1 MANFFSASQEEQQEI
16 LLNFWQRYK
25 YLLVAALVIIA
36 LSIVGRDYFQ
46 NTSLKNSLDSAS
58 LYQEYIEAESNQSDL
73 GESFLQKYPDSIYSD
88 FILLN
93 EAKKNYLEGKPDIAA
108 DLLKSVIQSR
118 ESSSDAYDPIIA
130 AAQTRLAK
138 IYLEQ
143 ENYEDVLA
151 VFEFNDEMTS
161 TMHELQGDAY
171 NGLKKFSLAKTSFM
185 LALQNSANQTA
196 RAIINMKISDL
207 EIEDVE

>member
-46 NTSLKNSLDSAS
+46 NTSLENSLDSAS

-88 FILLN
+88 FVLLN

-118 ESSSDAYDPIIA
+118 ESSSNAYDPIIA

>member
-25 YLLVAALVIIA
+25 YLLVAALIIIA

-46 NTSLKNSLDSAS
+46 NTSLENSLNSAS

-73 GESFLQKYPDSIYSD
+73 GESFLQKYPDSVYSD
-88 FILLN
+88 FVLLN
-93 EAKKNYLEGKPDIAA
+93 EAKKNYLEGKPVIAA

-118 ESSSDAYDPIIA
+118 ESSDGYDPIIA

-151 VFEFNDEMTS
+151 VFKSNDEMTS

>member
-25 YLLVAALVIIA
+25 YLLVAALIIIA

-46 NTSLKNSLDSAS
+46 NTSLENSLNSAS

-73 GESFLQKYPDSIYSD
+73 GESFLQKYPDSVYSD
-88 FILLN
+88 FVLLN
-93 EAKKNYLEGKPDIAA
+93 EAKKNYLEGKPVIAA

-118 ESSSDAYDPIIA
+118 ESSSNAYDPIIA

>member
-46 NTSLKNSLDSAS
+46 NTSLESSLDSAS

-88 FILLN
+88 FVLLN
-93 EAKKNYLEGKPDIAA
+93 EAKKNYLEGKPVIAA

-118 ESSSDAYDPIIA
+118 ESSDAYDPIIA

>member
-25 YLLVAALVIIA
+25 YLLVAALIIIA

-46 NTSLKNSLDSAS
+46 NTSLENSLNSAS

-73 GESFLQKYPDSIYSD
+73 GESFLQKYPDSVYSD
-88 FILLN
+88 FVLLN
-93 EAKKNYLEGKPDIAA
+93 EAKKNYLEGKPVIAA

-118 ESSSDAYDPIIA
+118 ESSDGYDPIIA

>member
-46 NTSLKNSLDSAS
+46 NTSLENSLDSAS

-88 FILLN
+88 FVLLN

-118 ESSSDAYDPIIA
+118 ESSSDAYDPIMA

>member
-25 YLLVAALVIIA
+25 YLLVAVLVIIA

-46 NTSLKNSLDSAS
+46 NTSLENSLDSAS

-88 FILLN
+88 FVLLN

-108 DLLKSVIQSR
+108 DLLKSIIQSR

-151 VFEFNDEMTS
+151 VFKFNDEMTS

-171 NGLKKFSLAKTSFM
+171 NGLKKFTLAKTSFM

>member
-46 NTSLKNSLDSAS
+46 NTSLENSLDSAS

-88 FILLN
+88 FVLLN
-93 EAKKNYLEGKPDIAA
+93 EAKKNYLEGKPYIAA

>member
-25 YLLVAALVIIA
+25 YLLVAALIIIA

-46 NTSLKNSLDSAS
+46 NTSLENSLNSAS

-73 GESFLQKYPDSIYSD
+73 GESFLQKYPDSVYSD
-88 FILLN
+88 FVLLN
-93 EAKKNYLEGKPDIAA
+93 EAKKNYLEGKPVIAA

-118 ESSSDAYDPIIA
+118 ESSDGYDPIIA

-151 VFEFNDEMTS
+151 VFKFNDEMTS

-171 NGLKKFSLAKTSFM
+171 NGLKEFSLAKTSFM

>member
-16 LLNFWQRYK
+16 LLNFWQSYK
-25 YLLVAALVIIA
+25 YILVAALVIIA

-161 TMHELQGDAY
+161 TMHELKGDAY
-171 NGLKKFSLAKTSFM
+171 NGLKEFSLAKTSFM

>member
-16 LLNFWQRYK
+16 LLNFWQKYK
-25 YLLVAALVIIA
+25 YLLVASLIIIA

-46 NTSLKNSLDSAS
+46 NTSLENSLNSAS

-88 FILLN
+88 FVLLN
-93 EAKKNYLEGKPDIAA
+93 EAKKNYLEGKPVIAA
-108 DLLKSVIQSR
+108 DLLESIIQSR
-118 ESSSDAYDPIIA
+118 ESSSNAYDPIIA

>member
-16 LLNFWQRYK
+16 LLNFWQKYK
-25 YLLVAALVIIA
+25 YLLVAALIIIA

-46 NTSLKNSLDSAS
+46 NTSLENSLNSAS
-58 LYQEYIEAESNQSDL
+58 LYQEYIEAESNQSNL

-88 FILLN
+88 FVLLN
-93 EAKKNYLEGKPDIAA
+93 EAKKNYLEGKPVIAA
-108 DLLKSVIQSR
+108 DLLKSIIQSR
-118 ESSSDAYDPIIA
+118 ESSSNAYDPIIA

-151 VFEFNDEMTS
+151 VFKSNDEMTS

>member
-1 MANFFSASQEEQQEI
+1 MAKFFSASQEEQQEI

-46 NTSLKNSLDSAS
+46 NTSLENSLDSAT
-58 LYQEYIEAESNQSDL
+58 LYQEYLEAESNQSDL

-88 FILLN
+88 FVLLN

-118 ESSSDAYDPIIA
+118 ESSSDAYDPIMA

>member
-25 YLLVAALVIIA
+25 YLLVAALIIIA

-46 NTSLKNSLDSAS
+46 NTSLENSLNSAS

-73 GESFLQKYPDSIYSD
+73 GESFLQKYPDSVYSD
-88 FILLN
+88 FVLLN
-93 EAKKNYLEGKPDIAA
+93 EAKKNYLEGKPVIAA

-118 ESSSDAYDPIIA
+118 ESSDGYDPIIA

-151 VFEFNDEMTS
+151 VFKFNDEMTS

>member
-25 YLLVAALVIIA
+25 YLLVAALIIIA

-46 NTSLKNSLDSAS
+46 NTSLENSLNSAS

-88 FILLN
+88 FVLLN

-118 ESSSDAYDPIIA
+118 ESSSDAYDPIMA

>member
-1 MANFFSASQEEQQEI
+1 MAKFFSASQEEQQEI

-46 NTSLKNSLDSAS
+46 NTSLENSLDSAS

-88 FILLN
+88 FVLLN
-93 EAKKNYLEGKPDIAA
+93 EAKKNYLEGKPVIAA
-108 DLLKSVIQSR
+108 DLLKSIIQSR
-118 ESSSDAYDPIIA
+118 ESSSNAYDPIIA

>member
-16 LLNFWQRYK
+16 LLNFWQKYK
-25 YLLVAALVIIA
+25 YLLVAALIIIA

-46 NTSLKNSLDSAS
+46 NTSLENSLNSAS

-88 FILLN
+88 FVILN
-93 EAKKNYLEGKPDIAA
+93 EAKKNYLEGKPVIAA

-118 ESSSDAYDPIIA
+118 ESSDGYDPIIA

>member
-46 NTSLKNSLDSAS
+46 NTSLENSLDSAS

-88 FILLN
+88 FVLLN
-93 EAKKNYLEGKPDIAA
+93 EAKKNYLEGKPVIAA
-108 DLLKSVIQSR
+108 DLLKSIIQSR
-118 ESSSDAYDPIIA
+118 ESSSNAYDPIIA

-171 NGLKKFSLAKTSFM
+171 NGLKEFSLAKTSFM

>member
-46 NTSLKNSLDSAS
+46 NTSLENSLDSAS

-88 FILLN
+88 FVLLN
-93 EAKKNYLEGKPDIAA
+93 EAKKNYLEGKPVIAA
-108 DLLKSVIQSR
+108 DLLKSIIQSR
-118 ESSSDAYDPIIA
+118 ESSSNAYDPIIA

>member
-46 NTSLKNSLDSAS
+46 NTSLENSLDSAS
-58 LYQEYIEAESNQSDL
+58 LYQEYIEAESNQSDF

-88 FILLN
+88 FVLLN
-93 EAKKNYLEGKPDIAA
+93 EAKKNYLEGKPVIAA
-108 DLLKSVIQSR
+108 DLLKSIIQSR
-118 ESSSDAYDPIIA
+118 ESSSNAYDPIIA

>member
-46 NTSLKNSLDSAS
+46 NTSLENSLDSAS

-88 FILLN
+88 FVLLN

-118 ESSSDAYDPIIA
+118 ESSSDAYDPIMA

-171 NGLKKFSLAKTSFM
+171 NGLKEFSLAKTSFM

>member
-25 YLLVAALVIIA
+25 YLLVAALIIIA

-46 NTSLKNSLDSAS
+46 NTSLENSLNSAS

-88 FILLN
+88 FVLLN
-93 EAKKNYLEGKPDIAA
+93 EAKKNYLEGKPVIAA

-118 ESSSDAYDPIIA
+118 ESSDGYDPIIA

-151 VFEFNDEMTS
+151 VFKFNDEMTS

>member
-16 LLNFWQRYK
+16 LLNFWQKYK
-25 YLLVAALVIIA
+25 YLLVAALIIIA

-88 FILLN
+88 FVLLN

-118 ESSSDAYDPIIA
+118 ESSSDAYDPIMA

>member
-16 LLNFWQRYK
+16 LLNFWQKYK
-25 YLLVAALVIIA
+25 YLLVAALIIIA

-46 NTSLKNSLDSAS
+46 NTSLENSLNSAS

-73 GESFLQKYPDSIYSD
+73 GESFLQKYPDSVYSD
-88 FILLN
+88 FVLLN
-93 EAKKNYLEGKPDIAA
+93 EAKKNYLEGKPVIAA

-118 ESSSDAYDPIIA
+118 ESSDGYDPIIA

-151 VFEFNDEMTS
+151 VFKFNDEMTS

>member
-25 YLLVAALVIIA
+25 FLLTAALVIIL

-46 NTSLKNSLDSAS
+46 NTSLENSLNSAS

-88 FILLN
+88 FVLLN
-93 EAKKNYLEGKPDIAA
+93 EAKKNYLEGKPVIAA
-108 DLLKSVIQSR
+108 DLLKSIIQSR

-161 TMHELQGDAY
+161 IMHELQGDAY

>member
-16 LLNFWQRYK
+16 LLNFWQKYK
-25 YLLVAALVIIA
+25 YLLVAALIIIA

-46 NTSLKNSLDSAS
+46 NTSLENSLNSAS
-58 LYQEYIEAESNQSDL
+58 LYQEYIEAESNQSNL

-88 FILLN
+88 FVLLN
-93 EAKKNYLEGKPDIAA
+93 EAKKNYLEGKPVIAA
-108 DLLKSVIQSR
+108 DLLKSIIQSR
-118 ESSSDAYDPIIA
+118 ESSSNAYDPIIA

>member
-46 NTSLKNSLDSAS
+46 NTSLENSLDSAT
-58 LYQEYIEAESNQSDL
+58 LYQEYLEAESNQSDL

-88 FILLN
+88 FVLLN

-118 ESSSDAYDPIIA
+118 ESSSDAYDPIMA

>member
-25 YLLVAALVIIA
+25 YLLVAALIIIA

-46 NTSLKNSLDSAS
+46 NTSLENSLNSAS

-88 FILLN
+88 FVLLN
-93 EAKKNYLEGKPDIAA
+93 EAKKNYLEGKPVIAA

-118 ESSSDAYDPIIA
+118 ESSDAYDPIIA

>member
-16 LLNFWQRYK
+16 LLNFWQKYK
-25 YLLVAALVIIA
+25 YLLVSALIIIA

-46 NTSLKNSLDSAS
+46 NTSLENSLNSAS

-73 GESFLQKYPDSIYSD
+73 GESFLQKYPDSVYSD
-88 FILLN
+88 FVLLN

-118 ESSSDAYDPIIA
+118 ESSSNAYDPIIA

>member
-46 NTSLKNSLDSAS
+46 NTSLENSLDSAS

-88 FILLN
+88 FVLLN
-93 EAKKNYLEGKPDIAA
+93 EAKKNYLEGKPVIAA

-118 ESSSDAYDPIIA
+118 ESSDAYDPIIA

>member
-25 YLLVAALVIIA
+25 YLLVAALIIIA

-46 NTSLKNSLDSAS
+46 NTSLENSLNSAS
-58 LYQEYIEAESNQSDL
+58 LYQEYIEAESNQSNL

-88 FILLN
+88 FVLLN
-93 EAKKNYLEGKPDIAA
+93 EAKKNYLEGKPVIAA
-108 DLLKSVIQSR
+108 DLLKSIIQSR
-118 ESSSDAYDPIIA
+118 ESSSNAYDPIIA